1 MDANPP
7 VQPGRMVVTEVGGAG
22 LFARQSTGLV
32 REVSPLST
40 YIFNVIAGVPPIVLA
55 ISIFWTLGA
64 YPGANLYIAYWL
76 AFVAAVA
83 IALGIGLVSS
93 AMPRTGG
100 DYILVSR
107 IIHPAVG
114 LISSFC
120 ETAGVIL
127 SIAFW
132 GLGSATVASGPALIS
147 IGLIANSPTLISW
160 GNTVES
166 SHWWQFAIG
175 MGVFLLS
182 AFVVSGGWRRY
193 LRFQNGAFIL
203 VGIGLLLTGITLLIA
218 GGDSFISH
226 FNSFSRPITQQPDTY
241 HTMIAAAQKAG
252 INTHPGFSVDNTW
265 PAVGAVMG
273 FLVYNWISIYI
284 AGEVRRANTWQ
295 IPLTMVASALT
306 LTVILTVLTWIF
318 FNAFGGDF
326 FTAANALSGSSDYP
340 FAAPPYY
347 VFLTSIA
354 GGSILLALILW
365 ITFAISF
372 PMITYNNF
380 MVPVR
385 TLFAYAFD
393 GLVPMRV
400 SHVSRR
406 HAPTVALAVV
416 FVLNAAVFAWAV
428 FGGTGFFT
436 VFAVAILFSIVPIT
450 LLGVVGI
457 VLPFRRPDAWR
468 ASATTRTVAGIPIV
482 SIAGAATVIASLFDW
497 FFFLHYPGLGVT
509 NPGAFLISFA
519 VLAVLALAFYY
530 GARLVR
536 ARQGMDLTRTYGEIP
551 PE

>member
-1 MDANPP
+1 
-7 VQPGRMVVTEVGGAG
+7 MVVKEVGGAG

-40 YIFNVIAGVPPIVLA
+40 YIFNVIAGIPTIVLA

-64 YPGANLYIAYWL
+64 FPGANLYIAYWL
-76 AFVAAVA
+76 AFVAAAV

-93 AMPRTGG
+93 TMPRTGG

-120 ETAGVIL
+120 ETAGVVL

-132 GLGSATVASGPALIS
+132 GLGAATVATGPALIS

-175 MGVFLLS
+175 IAVFLLS

-193 LRFQNGAFIL
+193 LRFQNGAFLL
-203 VGIGLLLTGITLLIA
+203 VGIGLLLTAITLIVA

-226 FNSFSRPITQQPDTY
+226 FNTISRPITQQPDTY
-241 HTMIAAAQKAG
+241 HNLIAAAQKGG
-252 INTHPGFSVDNTW
+252 IDTHPGFSLDNTW

-273 FLVYNWISIYI
+273 FLVYNWFSIFI

-295 IPLTMVASALT
+295 IPLMMVASALT
-306 LTVILTVLTWIF
+306 ITVILTVFTWIF

-354 GGSILLALILW
+354 SGSIVLALLLW
-365 ITFAISF
+365 IAFAISF

-380 MVPVR
+380 MQPVR

-393 GLVPMRV
+393 GILPMRV
-400 SHVSRR
+400 SYVSKR

-416 FVLNAAVFAWAV
+416 FILNAAVLAWAI
-428 FGGTGFFT
+428 FGGSGFFT

-450 LLGVVGI
+450 LLGVVAV
-457 VLPFRRPDAWR
+457 VLPYRRPDAWR
-468 ASATTRTVAGIPIV
+468 ASATTRKVAGIPLL
-482 SIAGAATVIASLFDW
+482 SIAGAGTVIASAFDW

-509 NPGAFLISFA
+509 NRGAFLISFA
-519 VLAVLALAFYY
+519 VLATLAVAFYF
-530 GARLVR
+530 GARFVR
-536 ARQGMDLTRTYGEIP
+536 ARQGMDLTRTYAEIP